1 MVSKRVAL
9 GLAAVTTLAASAWAA
24 AAEPVAAASVSAG
37 PRADFDGDGRADIA
51 IGAPGGTVGGG
62 TGAGYVSVVYGD
74 GATATFSQNTA
85 GVPGAAEAN
94 DKFGHTVVPVDLDGD
109 SYTDLVVGTPG
120 ERIGQVQ
127 AGMLIVLW
135 GGPDGLRQA
144 TAVDTGARGG
154 GDVGAV
160 VTAGDFDGDRRP
172 GLVVSGSFAVRFLDG
187 IGRDG
192 KPAEDSW
199 YSLYEHEGT
208 VVVVRD
214 LSSGDVNGDGIT
226 DLVVTVTDVEE
237 GDSWRSALY
246 LGGTAGL
253 TPVGILNAAN
263 GKRLNGQHT
272 AVGDVNGDGYGDIVV
287 GHGEEFWSSDS
298 GRTELKGGAVG
309 VAYGGPR
316 GLSDTLAPVWV
327 NQDSAGVPGVSE
339 PGDGMGT
346 GLAVADTDGDGY
358 ADVLAGVPGEDFD
371 GLTDAGSVLLLKG
384 GPKGLT
390 GSGAKVFSQ
399 NSAGVPGVAEKGDGF
414 GESAALGGRL
424 VVGAPQE
431 NAGDGSAWALNLSGN
446 SAAYSPGSFGAPAA
460 KAGFG
465 DVVAGG

>member
-1 MVSKRVAL
+1 MAVA
-9 GLAAVTTLAASAWAA
+9 TLAASTWTAAAEQPRSAA
-24 AAEPVAAASVSAG
+24 AANT
-37 PRADFDGDGRADIA
+37 PRTDFDHDGKADIA

-62 TGAGYVSVVYGD
+62 AGAGYVSVVYGD

-94 DKFGHTVVPVDLDGD
+94 DKFGQTVVPVDLDGD

-127 AGMLIVLW
+127 AGMLTVLW
-135 GGPDGLRQA
+135 GGPDGLGAA
-144 TAVDTGARGG
+144 TAVDTGAKGG
-154 GDVGAV
+154 GSVGLM
-160 VTAGDFDGDRRP
+160 VTAGDFDGDGRP
-172 GLVVSGSFAVRFLDG
+172 GLALRGPSWSVRFLNG
-187 IGRDG
+187 IDRDG
-192 KPAEDSW
+192 KVAKD
-199 YSLYEHEGT
+199 SLYPLYNDEGPASP
-208 VVVVRD
+208 RD

-226 DLVVTVTDVEE
+226 DLVVTVTDDEE

-246 LGGTAGL
+246 LGGKAGL
-253 TPVGILNAAN
+253 TRVGILTATN

-272 AVGDVNGDGYGDIVV
+272 AVGDLNHDGYGDIVV
-287 GHGEEFWSSDS
+287 GHGEEWDSDS
-298 GRTELKGGAVG
+298 GRPEIKGDAVG

-339 PGDGMGT
+339 PGDGMGA
-346 GLAVADTDGDGY
+346 GLAVADADGDGY

-371 GLTDAGSVLLLKG
+371 GLVDAGAVLFLKG
-384 GPKGLT
+384 GPQGLT
-390 GSGAKVFSQ
+390 GKGARVFSQ
-399 NSAGVPGVAEKGDGF
+399 NSAGVPGVAEKDDAF

-424 VVGAPQE
+424 VVGDPDE
-431 NAGDGSAWALNLSGN
+431 NAGNGSVWALSLTGN
-446 SAAYSPGSFGAPAA
+446 SAAYSPGSFGDPAT

-465 DVVAGG
+465 DAVAGG

>member
-1 MVSKRVAL
+1 MVSKRIAL

-24 AAEPVAAASVSAG
+24 AAEPVGSAAVAAG
-37 PRADFDGDGRADIA
+37 TRADFDGDGIADMA
-51 IGAPGGTVGGG
+51 VGAPGGKVGGG
-62 TGAGYVSVVYGD
+62 AGAGYVSIVYGD
-74 GATATFSQNTA
+74 GGTATFSQNTA

-94 DKFGHTVVPVDLDGD
+94 DRFGQTVVPVDLDGD
-109 SYTDLVVGTPG
+109 AYTDLVVGTPG

-127 AGMLIVLW
+127 AGMLVVLW
-135 GGPDGLRQA
+135 GGPDGLGRA

-154 GDVGAV
+154 GDVGSV

-172 GLVVSGSFAVRFLDG
+172 GLVVRGAWTARFLNG

-192 KPAEDSW
+192 KPAGDSLF
-199 YSLYEHEGT
+199 SLYEQEGA
-208 VVVVRD
+208 VVVRD

-253 TPVGILNAAN
+253 TRVGVLNAAN

-272 AVGDVNGDGYGDIVV
+272 VVGDVNGDGYGDILV

-298 GRTELKGGAVG
+298 GRPELKGGAVG

-346 GLAVADTDGDGY
+346 GLAVADADGDGY

-371 GLTDAGSVLLLKG
+371 GLTDPGSVLLLKG

-390 GSGAKVFSQ
+390 GSGARVFSQ

-414 GESAALGGRL
+414 GERAALGDRL
-424 VVGAPQE
+424 VVGAPRE
-431 NAGDGSAWALNLSGN
+431 NAGDGSAWVLGLSGE

>member
-1 MVSKRVAL
+1 MVSKRIAL

-24 AAEPVAAASVSAG
+24 AAEPQASAAVPTG
-37 PRADFDGDGRADIA
+37 PRADFDRDGRADIA
-51 IGAPGGTVGGG
+51 IGAPGGRVGGG
-62 TGAGYVSVVYGD
+62 AGAGYVSIVYGN
-74 GATATFSQNTA
+74 GETATFSQNTA

-94 DKFGHTVVPVDLDGD
+94 DKFGQTVVPVDLDGD
-109 SYTDLVVGTPG
+109 AYTDLVVGAPG

-135 GGPDGLRQA
+135 GGPDGLGQA

-154 GDVGAV
+154 GAVGAV
-160 VTAGDFDGDRRP
+160 VAAGDFDGGRRVD
-172 GLVVSGSFAVRFLDG
+172 LVVEAPGVVRLLSG

-192 KPAEDSW
+192 KPAKDSSF
-199 YSLYEHEGT
+199 SLYDAEGAA
-208 VVVVRD
+208 VIVRD
-214 LSSGDVNGDGIT
+214 LSSGDVNGDGAA
-226 DLVVTVTDVEE
+226 DLVVTVTDYEE

-246 LGGTAGL
+246 LGGTSGL
-253 TPVGILNAAN
+253 TRVGILNAAN

-272 AVGDVNGDGYGDIVV
+272 AIGDVNGDGYGDIVV
-287 GHGEEFWSSDS
+287 GHGEEWNTDS
-298 GRTELKGGAVG
+298 GRPEVMGGAVG
-309 VAYGGPR
+309 VAYGGPQ

-339 PGDGMGT
+339 PADGMGT

-371 GLTDAGSVLLLKG
+371 GLTDPGSVLLLKG

-446 SAAYSPGSFGAPAA
+446 STAYSPGSFGAPAA

-465 DVVAGG
+465 GAVAGG

>member
-1 MVSKRVAL
+1 
-9 GLAAVTTLAASAWAA
+9 
-24 AAEPVAAASVSAG
+24 VAAASVSAG

-62 TGAGYVSVVYGD
+62 ARAGYVSVVYGD

-135 GGPDGLRQA
+135 GGPDGLGQA

-199 YSLYEHEGT
+199 YSLYDHEGM

-298 GRTELKGGAVG
+298 GRAELKGGAVG

-327 NQDSAGVPGVSE
+327 NQDSAGVPGVAE
-339 PGDGMGT
+339 PGDAMGT
-346 GLAVADTDGDGY
+346 GLAVADADGDGY

-371 GLTDAGSVLLLKG
+371 GLTDAGSEGPDRRRSQGVQPELRGRARRG
-384 GPKGLT
+384 GEGRRLRRERGPGRPAGRRCPPGERRRRLGL
-390 GSGAKVFSQ
+390 GPQPLGELGRLQSRLVRRSGREGRVRRR
-399 NSAGVPGVAEKGDGF
+399 G
-414 GESAALGGRL
+414 GGRL
-424 VVGAPQE
+424 TGARQPPRHAAPSR
-431 NAGDGSAWALNLSGN
+431 AGPPVSRRACRRRSGDRDQ
-446 SAAYSPGSFGAPAA
+446 A
-460 KAGFG
+460 
-465 DVVAGG
+465 